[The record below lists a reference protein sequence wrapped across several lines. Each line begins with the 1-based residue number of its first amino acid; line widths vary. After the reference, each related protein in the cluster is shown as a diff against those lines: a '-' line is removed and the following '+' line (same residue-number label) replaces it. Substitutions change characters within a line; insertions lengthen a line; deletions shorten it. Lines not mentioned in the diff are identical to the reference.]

1 MVDEDGPVNRRT
13 TEGHA
18 ITLFLVS
25 TSLYFQMLTLTVCTV
40 DCLMRRAGPLLNKF
54 MTHSIHFRTLIC
66 LQDISIA
73 HTHFHPPLINCFLC
87 NNCNSFPARPSPSP
101 KGEGDFASFLDSMT
115 ASHHV
120 AVAKDVLHMYLTYTS
135 PVICS

>member
-18 ITLFLVS
+18 ITLFLGR
-25 TSLYFQMLTLTVCTV
+25 TPTQQIY
-40 DCLMRRAGPLLNKF
+40 DPL
-54 MTHSIHFRTLIC
+54 HSFSLIC